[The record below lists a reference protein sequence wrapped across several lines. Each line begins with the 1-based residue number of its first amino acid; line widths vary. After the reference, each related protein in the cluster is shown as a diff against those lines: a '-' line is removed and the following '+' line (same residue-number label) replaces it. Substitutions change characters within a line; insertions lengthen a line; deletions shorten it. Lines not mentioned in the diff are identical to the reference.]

1 MRSPI
6 EAFLFCPLQVTM
18 ALWVLRWL
26 HRAAKAVRTTAAP
39 MQIPPIWVRLVV
51 NPAKSH
57 PWW

>member
-51 NPAKSH
+51 PPAKSH
-57 PWW
+57 P